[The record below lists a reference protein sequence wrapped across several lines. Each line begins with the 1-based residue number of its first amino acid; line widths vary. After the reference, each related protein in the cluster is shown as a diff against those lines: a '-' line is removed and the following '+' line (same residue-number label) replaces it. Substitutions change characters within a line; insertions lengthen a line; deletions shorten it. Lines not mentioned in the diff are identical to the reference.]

1 MFWHPDKER
10 TILKKK
16 ILAVLLAGA
25 MVSGLVAGCGDN
37 GADDPAQTSM
47 VETTSAGPEQSGAE
61 KTFRYGTMA
70 YGAAM
75 GNVGLNPHDGYSG
88 WSTLRYGVGE
98 TLFRF
103 TESMELEPWLASRY
117 EQLDDNT
124 IQINL
129 RDDVTFSNGNKLTGE
144 AVKACLEHLVETHDR
159 APGDL
164 MITSILADG
173 QSVMIKSSEKTT
185 ALLNYLSDPYGCIID
200 MTAGETDRI
209 VVGTGPFVAEEA
221 TDTEVKLVKNENYW
235 GGQVKTDR
243 VEVKS
248 ITDGDTLT
256 MAMQSGEIDAA
267 QGLPYAGLTLF
278 EGNVDYT
285 VSSAN
290 TSRVYQAAM
299 NFKSEVLQDAKV
311 REAISMA
318 IDKEGFVN
326 VLLGGNGTPAVSVF
340 PENMPFGGNRISAA
354 GYDPEGAKELLKE
367 AGWTDQDG
375 DGYVDKDG
383 KKLELVWLTY
393 TSRQELP
400 LLAESAQASLKEIGI
415 DVTVNAT
422 DSYQDFLEKGEYDIY
437 AKAFVTAPTGDPQ
450 YYFTTHVLD
459 SSAYN
464 DGFYHNDEVEKL
476 TDELRNE
483 FDADKRSELAVQIQQ
498 QLLADHAF
506 IYASHL
512 EMSFVMKQ
520 NIKGF
525 TAHPSDYYEI
535 TVDLE
540 TGD

>member
-1 MFWHPDKER
+1 M
-10 TILKKK
+10 KKK
-16 ILAVLLAGA
+16 ILAILLAGM
-25 MVSGLVAGCGDN
+25 MVSSVLAGCGQA
-37 GADDPAQTSM
+37 GGSEASETQAG
-47 VETTSAGPEQSGAE
+47 ETTLARQEQTGDE
-61 KTFRYGTMA
+61 KIFRYGTMA

-75 GNVGLNPHDGYSG
+75 GTVGMNPHDGYSG

-103 TESMELEPWLASRY
+103 TESMELEPWLAAGY
-117 EQLDDNT
+117 EQLDDYT
-124 IQINL
+124 VKINL
-129 RDDVTFSNGNKLTGE
+129 KDDVTFSNGNKLTGQ
-144 AVKACLEHLVETHDR
+144 AVKECLDHLVETHDR

-164 MITSILADG
+164 MIASISADE
-173 QSVMIKSSEKTT
+173 QSVTIKSTEKTT

-200 MTAGETDRI
+200 MTSGETDRI
-209 VVGTGPFVAEEA
+209 VVGTGPFIAEEA
-221 TDTEVKLVKNENYW
+221 TDTQVRLVKNENYW
-235 GGQVKTDR
+235 GGEVKTDR
-243 VEVKS
+243 ILVKS

-256 MAMQSGEIDAA
+256 MALQSGEIDAA
-267 QGLPYAGLTLF
+267 QGLPYSSLTLF
-278 EGNVDYT
+278 EGNADYNI
-285 VSSAN
+285 SSAN

-299 NFKSEVLQDAKV
+299 NFKSEILQDDKV

-318 IDKEGFVN
+318 INKEGFVN
-326 VLLGGNGTPAVSVF
+326 VLLGGNGTLAIGVF
-340 PENMPFGGNRISAA
+340 PENMSFGGDKVSAA
-354 GYDPEGAKELLKE
+354 GYDPKGAKELLKE

-375 DGYVDKDG
+375 DGYVEKDG
-383 KKLELVWLTY
+383 QKLELVWLTY

-422 DSYQDFLEKGEYDIY
+422 DSYKDFLEKGEYDIY

-464 DGFYHNDEVEKL
+464 DGFYHNDEVEGL

-483 FDADKRSELAVQIQQ
+483 FDSDKRSELAVQIQQ
-498 QLLADHAF
+498 QMLDDHAF

-512 EMSFVMKQ
+512 KMSFVMKQ
-520 NIKGF
+520 NVKGF

-535 TVDLE
+535 TADLE
-540 TGD
+540 IGD